1 MISVHQFQIAQQ
13 DSSPLK
19 LYISIQLISN
29 LLQALAKLLV
39 FRVEHSSST
48 QLCPGHCSVSISMP
62 LNSLV
67 DETTQGETERIE
79 IKYEIIICLV

>member
-19 LYISIQLISN
+19 LYISIQLIAN
-29 LLQALAKLLV
+29 LLQALGKLLV
-39 FRVEHSSST
+39 FRVELSST

-62 LNSLV
+62 LNSLI

-79 IKYEIIICLV
+79 IKYEIIMCLV